1 MTEETK
7 EISIILRNLRL
18 IKRLILGRK
27 NPSLFLRVI
36 CVISFIWS
44 LIIIMA
50 LLGLLLLIYVTP
62 EAPVLEDL
70 SGLSIRFY
78 VSYIG
83 LHVLAILGTIL
94 MWRKILFGF
103 YLFSIVSLLMPFWMS
118 FFLPVFSFNFYWLI
132 PSITFIA
139 LFGLNWVAINNEQEK
154 E

>member
-27 NPSLFLRVI
+27 NPSLFLRMI
-36 CVISFIWS
+36 CMASFIWS

-50 LLGLLLLIYVTP
+50 LLGLLFLIYVTP
-62 EAPVLEDL
+62 KAPVLEDL
-70 SGLSIRFY
+70 KGLSIRFY

-83 LHVLAILGTIL
+83 LHGLAILGTIL

-103 YLFSIVSLLMPFWMS
+103 YLFTIVSLLMPFWMS

-132 PSITFIA
+132 PSISFIA
-139 LFGLNWVAINNEQEK
+139 LFGLNWIALNDKQEK